1 MIPLDAFLSIHWISI
16 ETPSFACMLRKTG
29 LCRVSF
35 RTHFDASTI
44 GSHTHTQYSCYTM
57 NLKISARKCQ
67 QKPCLQLLPGSQMF
81 ESLEMALPQEA
92 CWRVEICCMR
102 YFNVSPK
109 LVKRKMNIWKPK
121 TAAEVGNKNQE
132 PAIKFAAEIG
142 RYDDMTTI
150 LGVLPWFDSML
161 CGSFLADEVKQIYG

>member
-1 MIPLDAFLSIHWISI
+1 MHSLEAAGSPEAGLRDMMDMEVLRLGYLWTLSFLFTGFHI

-29 LCRVSF
+29 LCRVYF

-109 LVKRKMNIWKPK
+109 LVKRSWQQKLATKI
-121 TAAEVGNKNQE
+121 
-132 PAIKFAAEIG
+132 
-142 RYDDMTTI
+142 R
-150 LGVLPWFDSML
+150 
-161 CGSFLADEVKQIYG
+161 SFGDKIRS